1 MLDERL
7 SLAFSLYD
15 ECGLAA
21 DIGTDHA
28 FLPAALLQRGRCRK
42 MILTDLSESALS
54 RARQE
59 MIRRRLTDRVS
70 LRLGDGLAPVKEA
83 CEMISV
89 MGMGGRTIATV
100 LREGEDRLRGASLLL
115 SAHTDWPLIRQ
126 AVADLGYHVD
136 REEPCFA
143 AGRWYLFLR
152 ARPGAEELTPRQVR
166 MGVRLADSGSPLLPG
181 FLARRREV
189 LGERVRG
196 LETASSPDREELRLL
211 REDLAEYDRLL
222 EDLS

>member
-1 MLDERL
+1 
-7 SLAFSLYD
+7 
-15 ECGLAA
+15 
-21 DIGTDHA
+21 
-28 FLPAALLQRGRCRK
+28 
-42 MILTDLSESALS
+42 
-54 RARQE
+54 
-59 MIRRRLTDRVS
+59 
-70 LRLGDGLAPVKEA
+70 
-83 CEMISV
+83 MISV

-189 LGERVRG
+189 LGERLRG